1 MLDSRNQEPID
12 HMPILDPIT
21 TSNYTYNN
29 NTYQLF
35 NFAPTNDNGV
45 EDMSQQHVDLVDV
58 DQSGVSSPPLWKNT
72 SSRSHDPSFQNSINH
87 RLNSPS
93 LRALAIAQG
102 QWELMEMVKNMPES
116 CYELSLKDLVEKN
129 DQEQCLINKEEGS
142 FTSTN
147 DHQEQV
153 VQQRV
158 RSIKRQESSNM
169 NGDQKKRKESFEDKG
184 SFLKVFFPIPPKV
197 KNSTKTSG
205 TKVSPKVLAEGG
217 TDKSEKDWWK
227 KRFSCSSESD
237 SSKTGSSSNSEST
250 GRSGSSGSNDSRT
263 STKRFVK
270 TDSRHLVF
278 RAEPTDSVVSLPL
291 DSS

>member
-12 HMPILDPIT
+12 HIPILDPIT

-72 SSRSHDPSFQNSINH
+72 SSRSHDHSFQNSINH

-169 NGDQKKRKESFEDKG
+169 NGDQKKGKVMRNESFEDKG
-184 SFLKVFFPIPPKV
+184 SFLKVFFPIPPKL
-197 KNSTKTSG
+197 
-205 TKVSPKVLAEGG
+205 LAEGG

-263 STKRFVK
+263 STKRKKKGFLTKLWSK
-270 TDSRHLVF
+270 TCFGKSKS
-278 RAEPTDSVVSLPL
+278 AE
-291 DSS
+291 